1 MDARSTTKL
10 SPVCTFLFCFAFAL
24 LASRS
29 AQAVDIEAKAR
40 ICAGCHGTDGEPVE
54 PDIPIIWGQ
63 QFYYLYVQLKD
74 YKAGRRY
81 SEIMND
87 IVRDLSKEEMK
98 ALAQHF
104 SEKQWPW
111 NGFRTT
117 DVDLAIAETATS
129 SGECSACHLGGFE
142 GYSRV
147 PRLAGQQP
155 GYLERTMF
163 EFKNKIRRNSEAK
176 SSLFATYD
184 DASITALAHY
194 LAGY

>member
-1 MDARSTTKL
+1 
-10 SPVCTFLFCFAFAL
+10 
-24 LASRS
+24 
-29 AQAVDIEAKAR
+29 
-40 ICAGCHGTDGEPVE
+40 
-54 PDIPIIWGQ
+54 
-63 QFYYLYVQLKD
+63 
-74 YKAGRRY
+74 
-81 SEIMND
+81 
-87 IVRDLSKEEMK
+87 MK